1 MSFLSLFL
9 VVIGL
14 FSFSGFQTKLI
25 QSFTD
30 DLTKRTGQEVL
41 IDKVSFKWN
50 GKLKFSN
57 FLVLDHHNDTLLFVK
72 DISTS
77 IEDFRKLNNNNYN
90 FDRLETS
97 TVLLKIKKYP
107 QEFSNSLNVFLNKL
121 KKPSDEKRATFFK
134 SSVITLSK
142 SRFQYVDLNKARG
155 KTINIKDIELSAE
168 SFKYQLDSFD
178 VNLKILKGVIESSNL
193 KLFNFKGNVNYSP
206 GTLNLPSFEIH
217 NDKNQ
222 VKGSM
227 SLKGKNN
234 SFKDFNDNVKIALSI
249 DNTTLDANTLFP
261 NKIKNLYK
269 KPYEISLTASGS
281 LNNLSLKKVLLKNE
295 ILFFSGDLNFNHF
308 FEKQEADWFAIVDD
322 LRLSSK
328 AFEDLETLS
337 NSKKKILKNLGLL
350 QLSGEVSSQGDSLNM
365 ALVSSNTW
373 GDFSLKGIL
382 GKGLLSSKAF
392 NRKVDLAIKIN
403 KLLLDSF
410 TGQNT
415 KITLASSLL
424 FTGDFQKND
433 SIIASWKGIKTKL
446 TSTNEVWDNI
456 EFEGLYRNK
465 QLRNTFTIKSEPVV
479 IKSDVRFDYQ
489 NNIPEYTILANVSK
503 VDLNKFGIRLGQG
516 KRVFKGV
523 VLANLKGKNIDDLEG
538 KLRISSASVINEI
551 EQVDLNPI
559 SIEKRFQDNK
569 TIISISNT
577 DCISGNATG
586 EFNLSELSKLFQNA
600 LHQVYPFL
608 EPKVTS
614 KGQHLSFDLR
624 IYQKMLDAL
633 YPDFSISKNIILKGK
648 IVSDRQRSQLTLD
661 APLMRWKD
669 IQFQNIHFQI
679 DTNNP
684 IYNTFLS
691 IEEFNHEYYNGSDFN
706 MISTKL
712 SDTLYFRSEFLK
724 DRKTEIPFEINFYN
738 TQSDNG
744 ISFFGLKKS
753 ELLIGNDVWIIN
765 PLDDPLQKLS
775 YSTKTK
781 EIKLSDFSA
790 VSGNQTIRFSG
801 SHRNKN
807 DFILS
812 LMTEKV
818 LLENL
823 IPFSP
828 FLKLEGATSI
838 ISHIERSP
846 IQNKLSFSGAIK
858 DLKINNH
865 FLGDFNLN
873 TSGNTNLNAYTI
885 KSEIINNTKKSLTL
899 SGVWDGLETPNLNFN
914 LDFFDLDLAFLSPF
928 GRDAIKKF
936 SGKVNGGVRLWGAID
951 KLKHNGSLNFKK
963 GNFHIPFLNLD
974 YTIEETDIDLNN
986 QFFVFNNVLMKD
998 TSEET
1003 SAILNGTFSHNNFK
1017 NWQTN
1022 LSISSKRML
1031 LLNTTQTPEAL
1042 FFGKGFLGGQVR
1054 LDGPTKNLK
1063 ISLEGNTQLG
1073 TSIKIPW
1080 VENYGL
1086 SDTSFISFIDKS
1098 KKTVFSDKSV
1108 ELMIKE
1114 IRGVEMNFDLDVTNQ
1129 AEVEIVIDKE
1139 TGSYL
1144 NGRGAGNLFME
1155 INTNGKFNIWGD
1167 FLTFDGI
1174 YNFKNLGVI
1183 DKKFNL
1189 KPGGSILWEG
1199 NPLEAQMNL
1208 EAIYDVPGGANPAIL
1223 LDNPSF
1229 NKKIPTEVLIRL
1241 EGNLLKP
1248 DNPVFEI
1255 NFPNTSGIL
1264 ASEINYR
1271 LADPQR
1277 SQLQALSLL
1286 SQGIFINEVS
1296 VSMEGITNNLYQKAS
1311 NIFSDLIGEE
1321 NDKLKV
1327 GIDYLQGDKSVLLDI
1342 ATEDRLGFTLSTK
1355 ISDKILLNGK
1365 IGVPVGGVEQTL
1377 VVGNVQIDFI
1387 LNDEGTLRAKVFNKE
1402 NEFRYIG
1409 DELGYTQGLGIS
1421 YNVDFETFKELI
1433 YKISSEKKPKIDSI
1447 ILKNNTLKSNLIEF
1461 VKKN

>member
-14 FSFSGFQTKLI
+14 FSFPGFQTKLV
-25 QSFTD
+25 QSFTY
-30 DLTKRTGQEVL
+30 DLKKRTGQEVV

-50 GKLKFSN
+50 GRLKFSN
-57 FLVLDHHNDTLLFVK
+57 FLILDHHNDTLLFVK
-72 DISTS
+72 DLSTS
-77 IEDFRKLNNNNYN
+77 IEDFRKLKNNDYN
-90 FDRLETS
+90 FDRIETS
-97 TVLLKIKKYP
+97 TVILNIKKYP

-121 KKPSDEKRATFFK
+121 KKPSNEKRATFFK
-134 SSVITLSK
+134 SSGITFSK
-142 SRFQYVDLNKARG
+142 SRFQYIDLNKAKRNTV
-155 KTINIKDIELSAE
+155 KIKDIELYAE
-168 SFKYQLDSFD
+168 NFKYQLDSFD
-178 VNLKILKGVIESSNL
+178 VDLKMLKGVIESTES
-193 KLFNFKGNVNYSP
+193 KPFEFTGKVNYSP
-206 GTLNLPSFEIH
+206 GTLILPFFDIV
-217 NDKNQ
+217 NDKTH

-227 SLKGKNN
+227 SIKGKNN
-234 SFKDFNDNVKIALSI
+234 SFKNFNDNVKIALSI
-249 DNTTLDANTLFP
+249 DNSTLDANALFP

-269 KPYEISLTASGS
+269 KPYKISLTASGS
-281 LNNLSLKKVLLKNE
+281 LNNLSFKKVLLQNE
-295 ILFFSGDLNFNHF
+295 ILFFSGDLNFKHF
-308 FEKQEADWFAIVDD
+308 FEEQETNWFAIIDD

-337 NSKKKILKNLGLL
+337 NSKKQILKNLGLL
-350 QLSGEVSSQGDSLNM
+350 QMSGKLSSQGDSLSM
-365 ALVSSNTW
+365 VLFSSNTW
-373 GDFSLKGIL
+373 GDFSLKGSL

-392 NRKVDLAIKIN
+392 NRKVDLALKIN
-403 KLLLDSF
+403 KLLLDSV

-433 SIIASWKGIKTKL
+433 SIIASWKGTKTKL
-446 TSTNEVWDNI
+446 SSTKEVWDNI
-456 EFEGLYRNK
+456 EFEGLYSNK

-479 IKSDVRFDYQ
+479 LKSDVRFDYQ

-538 KLRISSASVINEI
+538 KIRISSASIINEI
-551 EQVDLNPI
+551 QQIDLNPI
-559 SIEKRFQDNK
+559 SVEKQFQDNK

-614 KGQHLSFDLR
+614 KGQHLTFDLK
-624 IYQKMLDAL
+624 IHKKLLDAL

-648 IVSDRQRSQLTLD
+648 IATDSLRSQLILD

-684 IYNTFLS
+684 IYNTFLN
-691 IEEFNHEYYNGSDFN
+691 IEEFSHEYYTGSDFN

-724 DRKTEIPFEINFYN
+724 DKKTEIPFEINFYN
-738 TQSDNG
+738 SQSDNG
-744 ISFFGLKKS
+744 ISIFGLKKS

-765 PLDDPLQKLS
+765 PLNDPLHKLS
-775 YSTKTK
+775 YSAKTK
-781 EIKLSDFSA
+781 EIKLSDFNA

-801 SHRNKN
+801 RHRNKN
-807 DFILS
+807 DFVLS
-812 LMTEKV
+812 LITEKV

-823 IPFSP
+823 LPFSP

-838 ISHIERSP
+838 TSHMERSP
-846 IQNKLSFSGAIK
+846 LENKLSFSGAIK
-858 DLKINNH
+858 ALKINNQ

-873 TSGNTNLNAYTI
+873 TSGNTLLNAYTVN
-885 KSEIINNTKKSLTL
+885 SEIINNTEKSFTL
-899 SGVWDGLETPNLNFN
+899 SGVWNGLESPNLNFN

-936 SGKVNGGVRLWGAID
+936 SGKVNGGVKLWGAIE
-951 KLKHNGSLNFKK
+951 KLNHNGSLNFKK
-963 GNFHIPFLNLD
+963 GSFNIPFLNLD
-974 YTIEETDIDLNN
+974 YAIEETDIYLNN
-986 QFFVFNNVLMKD
+986 QFFMFNNVLIKD

-1003 SAILNGTFSHNNFK
+1003 SSILNGTFSHNNFR

-1022 LSISSKRML
+1022 LSISSERML
-1031 LLNTTQTPEAL
+1031 LLNTTQTPDAL
-1042 FFGKGFLGGQVR
+1042 FFGTGFLGGQVR

-1063 ISLEGNTQLG
+1063 ISIEGNTQPG

-1080 VENYGL
+1080 AENYGL

-1098 KKTVFSDKSV
+1098 KKKVASDKSI

-1114 IRGVEMNFDLDVTNQ
+1114 IRGVEMNFDLDITNQ

-1167 FLTFDGI
+1167 FITFDGI

-1189 KPGGSILWEG
+1189 KSGGSIVWDG

-1255 NFPNTSGIL
+1255 NFPNTSGIV

-1311 NIFSDLIGEE
+1311 DIFSDLIGEE

-1365 IGVPVGGVEQTL
+1365 IGVPVGGLEQTL

-1433 YKISSEKKPKIDSI
+1433 NKISSEKNPKSDSI
-1447 ILKNNTLKSNLIEF
+1447 ISKINTRKSNLIEF

>member
-14 FSFSGFQTKLI
+14 FSFPGFQTKLV
-25 QSFTD
+25 QSFTN
-30 DLTKRTGQEVL
+30 DLKKRTGQEVL
-41 IDKVSFKWN
+41 IDKVSLNWN
-50 GKLKFSN
+50 GRLKFSN

-77 IEDFRKLNNNNYN
+77 VEDFRKLNNYDYN
-90 FDRLETS
+90 FDRIETS
-97 TVLLKIKKYP
+97 NVLLNIKKYP

-121 KKPSDEKRATFFK
+121 KKPFNEKRATFFK
-134 SSVITLSK
+134 SSGITFSK
-142 SRFQYVDLNKARG
+142 SRFQYIDLNKANG
-155 KTINIKDIELSAE
+155 NSIKIKDIELYAE
-168 SFKYQLDSFD
+168 NFKYQLDSFD
-178 VNLKILKGVIESSNL
+178 VDLKTLKGIIESSNS
-193 KLFNFKGNVNYSP
+193 KPFEFIGNANYSP
-206 GTLNLPSFEIH
+206 GTLRLPFFDIV
-217 NDKNQ
+217 NDKTHI
-222 VKGSM
+222 KGSL
-227 SLKGKNN
+227 SLSGKNN
-234 SFKDFNDNVKIALSI
+234 SFKDFNDNVNIALTI
-249 DNTTLDANTLFP
+249 DNSTLDANALFP
-261 NKIKNLYK
+261 NKIKDLHK
-269 KPYEISLTASGS
+269 KPYKISLTASGS
-281 LNNLSLKKVLLKNE
+281 LNNLSFKKVLLQNE
-295 ILFFSGDLNFNHF
+295 ILFFSGDLNFKHF
-308 FEKQEADWFAIVDD
+308 FEEQETDWFAIIDD

-328 AFEDLETLS
+328 SFEDLETLS
-337 NSKKKILKNLGLL
+337 NSKKQILKNIGLL
-350 QLSGEVSSQGDSLNM
+350 QMSGELSSQGDSLNM

-373 GDFSLKGIL
+373 GDFSLEGVL
-382 GKGLLSSKAF
+382 GKGLISSKAL
-392 NRKVDLAIKIN
+392 NRKVDLALKIN
-403 KLLLDSF
+403 KLLLDSL
-410 TGQNT
+410 TGKNT

-424 FTGDFQKND
+424 FTGDFQRND
-433 SIIASWKGIKTKL
+433 SISASWKGTKTKL
-446 TSTNEVWDNI
+446 SSTTEVWDNI
-456 EFEGLYRNK
+456 EFEGLYSNK
-465 QLRNTFTIKSEPVV
+465 QLRNTFTIKSEPIVL
-479 IKSDVRFDYQ
+479 KSDVRFDYQ
-489 NNIPEYTILANVSK
+489 NDTPEYTILANVSK
-503 VDLNKFGIRLGQG
+503 VDLNKFGIRLGEG

-538 KLRISSASVINEI
+538 KLRISSASIINEI

-559 SIEKRFQDNK
+559 SIERQFQDNK

-614 KGQHLSFDLR
+614 KGQHLRFDLK
-624 IYQKMLDAL
+624 IHQKVLDAL
-633 YPDFSISKNIILKGK
+633 YPDFSISKNLILKGK
-648 IVSDRQRSQLTLD
+648 IASDRLRSQLILD
-661 APLMRWKD
+661 VPLMRWKD

-691 IEEFNHEYYNGSDFN
+691 IEEFSHEYYTGSDFN

-712 SDTLYFRSEFLK
+712 NDTLYFRSEFLK
-724 DRKTEIPFEINFYN
+724 DQKTEIPFELNFYN
-738 TQSDNG
+738 TQSDDG

-753 ELLIGNDVWIIN
+753 ELPIGNDVWIIN
-765 PLDDPLQKLS
+765 PLDDSLQTLS
-775 YSTKTK
+775 YSSDTK
-781 EIKLSDFSA
+781 EIKLSDFNA

-807 DFILS
+807 DFVFS
-812 LMTEKV
+812 LITRKV

-823 IPFSP
+823 LPFSP
-828 FLKLEGATSI
+828 LLKLEGATSI
-838 ISHIERSP
+838 TSNVERSP
-846 IQNKLSFSGAIK
+846 LENKLSFSGTIEA
-858 DLKINNH
+858 LKINNQ

-873 TSGNTNLNAYTI
+873 TSGNTLLNAYTVN
-885 KSEIINNTKKSLTL
+885 SEVINNTKKSFTL
-899 SGVWDGLETPNLNFN
+899 SGVWDGLESPNLNFD
-914 LDFFDLDLAFLSPF
+914 LDFFDFDLAFLSPF

-936 SGKVNGGVRLWGAID
+936 YGKVNGGVRLWGAIE

-963 GNFHIPFLNLD
+963 GGFYIPYLNLD
-974 YTIEETDIDLNN
+974 YIIEETDIDLNN
-986 QFFVFNNVLMKD
+986 QFFMFNNVLMKD
-998 TSEET
+998 SSEET
-1003 SAILNGTFSHNNFK
+1003 SAILNGTFTHNNFK

-1022 LSISSKRML
+1022 LSISSERML
-1031 LLNTTQTPEAL
+1031 LLNTTQTPDAL
-1042 FFGKGFLGGQVR
+1042 FFGTGFLGGQVR
-1054 LDGPTKNLK
+1054 LEGPTKNLK
-1063 ISLEGNTQLG
+1063 ISLEGSTQSG

-1080 VENYGL
+1080 AENYGL

-1098 KKTVFSDKSV
+1098 KKRVTSNKSV
-1108 ELMIKE
+1108 ELVIKE
-1114 IRGVEMNFDLDVTNQ
+1114 IRGVEMNFDLDITNQ

-1167 FLTFDGI
+1167 FITFDGI

-1189 KPGGSILWEG
+1189 KPGGSIVWEG

-1229 NKKIPTEVLIRL
+1229 NKKIPTKVLIRL

-1255 NFPNTSGIL
+1255 NFPNTSGIV

-1311 NIFSDLIGEE
+1311 DIFSDLIGEE

-1433 YKISSEKKPKIDSI
+1433 HKISSEKKPKIDSI
-1447 ILKNNTLKSNLIEF
+1447 ISKINTKKSNLIEF

>member
-1 MSFLSLFL
+1 VSFLSLFL

-25 QSFTD
+25 QSFTE

-57 FLVLDHHNDTLLFVK
+57 LLVLDHHNDTLLFVK

-77 IEDFRKLNNNNYN
+77 IEDFRKLNKNNYN

-142 SRFQYVDLNKARG
+142 SRFQYVDLNKVRG

-168 SFKYQLDSFD
+168 SFKYQLNSFD
-178 VNLKILKGVIESSNL
+178 VDLKILKGVFESSNS
-193 KLFNFKGNVNYSP
+193 KPFNFKGNVNYSP
-206 GTLNLPSFEIH
+206 GTLSLPSFEID

-249 DNTTLDANTLFP
+249 DNSTLDANTLFP
-261 NKIKNLYK
+261 NKIKDLYK

-308 FEKQEADWFAIVDD
+308 FEEQEADWFAIIND

-328 AFEDLETLS
+328 AFEDLEILS
-337 NSKKKILKNLGLL
+337 NSKKQILKNLGLL

-403 KLLLDSF
+403 KLLLDSV

-415 KITLASSLL
+415 KLTLASSLF

-446 TSTNEVWDNI
+446 TSTKEVWDNI
-456 EFEGLYRNK
+456 EFEGLYSNK

-479 IKSDVRFDYQ
+479 LKSDVRFDYQ

-503 VDLNKFGIRLGQG
+503 IDLNKFGIRLGQG

-523 VLANLKGKNIDDLEG
+523 VLSNLKGKNIDDLEG
-538 KLRISSASVINEI
+538 KLRISSASVMNEI

-614 KGQHLSFDLR
+614 KGQHLSFDLK
-624 IYQKMLDAL
+624 IHQKLLDAL

-648 IVSDRQRSQLTLD
+648 IATDSKPSQLILD

-691 IEEFNHEYYNGSDFN
+691 IEEFSHEYYTGSDFN

-781 EIKLSDFSA
+781 EIKLSDFNA

-812 LMTEKV
+812 LITEEV

-823 IPFSP
+823 ISFSP
-828 FLKLEGATSI
+828 FLKLAGATSI
-838 ISHIERSP
+838 TSHLERSP
-846 IQNKLSFSGAIK
+846 IQNKLSFSGAIS
-858 DLKINNH
+858 DLKINNQ

-873 TSGNTNLNAYTI
+873 TSGNTLLNTYTI
-885 KSEIINNTKKSLTL
+885 KSEVINNAKKSFIL
-899 SGVWDGLETPNLNFN
+899 SGVWDGLETPNLNLN

-963 GNFHIPFLNLD
+963 GSFHIPFLNLD

-1022 LSISSKRML
+1022 LSISSERML

-1086 SDTSFISFIDKS
+1086 SDTSFISFIDKN
-1098 KKTVFSDKSV
+1098 KKTVFSDKSE

-1155 INTNGKFNIWGD
+1155 INTNGKFNMWGD
-1167 FLTFDGI
+1167 FITFDGI
-1174 YNFKNLGVI
+1174 YNFKNLGLI

-1189 KPGGSILWEG
+1189 KSGGSILWEG

-1223 LDNPSF
+1223 LDNPGF

-1255 NFPNTSGIL
+1255 NFPNTSGIV

-1311 NIFSDLIGEE
+1311 DIFSDLIGEE

-1433 YKISSEKKPKIDSI
+1433 YKISSEKKTKIDSI
-1447 ILKNNTLKSNLIEF
+1447 ILKNNTKKSNLIEF